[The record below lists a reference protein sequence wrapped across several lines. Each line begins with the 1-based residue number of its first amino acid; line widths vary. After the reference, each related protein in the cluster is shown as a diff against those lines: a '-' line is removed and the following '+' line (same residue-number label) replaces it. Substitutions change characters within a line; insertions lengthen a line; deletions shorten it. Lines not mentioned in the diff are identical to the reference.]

1 MRRFSGWQITCGL
14 WLLILAA
21 SALCGRADAQ
31 TAHPSQDKERRNPD
45 AVGAADGTIPAL
57 LVSDIHFD
65 PFHDPGR
72 VQQLVHAPISQWI
85 PILRPP
91 SSPQEQQAFAALQQ
105 TCHVRGID
113 TPYALLRSSLEAMRV
128 QQPDAKFITV
138 SGDLIAHSF
147 SCKYATL
154 FPHAAAGDYQAF
166 VLKAI
171 SFVVEQLRA
180 DFPGGPVYVALGNN
194 DTGCGDYRLDANSE
208 FLARTGEV
216 VATGV
221 PPSEQDQ
228 VKKEFA
234 AGGYYSVLMGA
245 PMRGT
250 RLLVVNDLFMSPTYS
265 TCAGKP
271 DPAPAMAQLAWLRE
285 QLAQARRMGQKV
297 WVMGHIPTGIDPYST
312 MARFKDVCGSESAA
326 MFLTSDK
333 LADLLVEYA
342 DVVRLGIFAHSHM
355 DEIRLLK
362 ADGNALQGSSDK
374 GVAVKLVPSISPV
387 DGNNPSFMVAQVN
400 PVSAF
405 LWDYAVIAA
414 SNQTGIGTTW
424 SREYDYVQAY
434 RADQFSPVELE
445 KLIGEFRQDRRGTT
459 AESEEYIRDYFV
471 GGAPELKPFWPQ
483 YVCSMAN
490 HTAKGFAAC
499 VCSAAK

>member
-1 MRRFSGWQITCGL
+1 V
-14 WLLILAA
+14 
-21 SALCGRADAQ
+21 DAQ
-31 TAHPSQDKERRNPD
+31 LAHSSQDRQQRGP
-45 AVGAADGTIPAL
+45 AAAAGAGDGTIPAL

-65 PFHDPGR
+65 PFHEPGR
-72 VQQLVHAPISQWI
+72 VQQLVHAPVSQWNS
-85 PILRPP
+85 ILRPP
-91 SSPQEQQAFAALQQ
+91 SSPKEQQAFAALQQ
-105 TCHVRGID
+105 TCRVRGID

-154 FPHAAAGDYQAF
+154 FPHVAAGDYQTF
-166 VLKAI
+166 IVKTI

-180 DFPGGPVYVALGNN
+180 GFPGVPVYIALGNN
-194 DTGCGDYRLDANSE
+194 DTGCGDYRIDANSE
-208 FLARTGEV
+208 FLTRTGEV

-221 PPSEQDQ
+221 PSSEQEQ

-234 AGGYYSVLMGA
+234 AGGYYNVLMGA

-250 RLLVVNDLFMSPTYS
+250 RLLVVNDLFMSLNYS

-271 DPAPAMAQLAWLRE
+271 DPAPATVQLAWLRE

-297 WVMGHIPTGIDPYST
+297 WVMGHIPTGVDPYST
-312 MARFKDVCGSESAA
+312 MAKFKDVCGTESAA

-333 LADLLVEYA
+333 LADLLIEYG

-362 ADGNALQGSSDK
+362 ADGSALQGPSDK

-387 DGNNPSFMVAQVN
+387 DGNNPSFMIAQVN
-400 PVSAF
+400 PASAV
-405 LWDYAVIAA
+405 LQDYTVIAA
-414 SNQTGIGTTW
+414 SNQTGIGATW
-424 SREYDYVQAY
+424 SREYEYARAY
-434 RADQFSPVELE
+434 HAEQFSPAEVE
-445 KLIGEFRQDRRGTT
+445 KLIGEFKQDRRGTT

-499 VCSAAK
+499 VCSAGN